1 MGVGVG
7 AVLVDVL
14 PIALG
19 IAASP
24 FPIIPAILL
33 LFTARA
39 KATSSSFLLGWVVGI
54 SVATG
59 AFVLLAEVL
68 GTRDQPAAWASW
80 ARIALG
86 AVLVV
91 LGVRQWLSRGAKE
104 SAPRWMQSIADAT
117 PGTALRLGLVLSAA
131 NPKILL
137 LAAAGGLAI
146 GSSELDARGVALAV
160 ALFTAVAAST
170 VAIPVLLYLV
180 RGERILG
187 PLGVARDWLQANNA
201 AVMAVVIVVI
211 GVLLL
216 VKGLGAL

>member
-1 MGVGVG
+1 VG
-7 AVLVDVL
+7 ALLGDVL

-33 LFTARA
+33 LFTPRAR
-39 KATSSSFLLGWVVGI
+39 ATSSSFLLGWVVGI
-54 SVATG
+54 LVATG
-59 AFVLLAEVL
+59 AFALLAEVL
-68 GTRDQPAAWASW
+68 DTRDQPATWASW
-80 ARIALG
+80 ARIVLG

-91 LGVRQWLSRGAKE
+91 LGVRQWLGRRAKE
-104 SAPRWMQSIADAT
+104 STPQWMQSLADAT
-117 PGTALRLGLVLSAA
+117 PGAALRLGLVLSAA

-146 GSSELDARGVALAV
+146 GSSDLASGGVALAV
-160 ALFTAVAAST
+160 ALFAVVASST
-170 VAIPVLLYLV
+170 VAIPVLLYLIL
-180 RGERILG
+180 GERILG
-187 PLGVARDWLQANNA
+187 PLGAVRDWLQANNA

-216 VKGLGAL
+216 VKGLGGL

>member
-7 AVLVDVL
+7 AVLGDVV

-33 LFTARA
+33 LFTRRAR
-39 KATSSSFLLGWVVGI
+39 ATSSSFLLGWVVGI
-54 SVATG
+54 LVVTG
-59 AFVLLAEVL
+59 AFALLSEVL
-68 GTRDQPAAWASW
+68 DTSDQPSAWAYW
-80 ARIALG
+80 ARIVLG

-91 LGVRQWLSRGAKE
+91 LGVRQWLGRRAKD
-104 SAPRWMQSIADAT
+104 STPQWMQSIADAT

-131 NPKILL
+131 NPKIML

-146 GSSELDARGVALAV
+146 GSSELDGAGVVLAV

-180 RGERILG
+180 LGERILG

-211 GVLLL
+211 GLLLL
-216 VKGLGAL
+216 VKGLGGL

>member
-14 PIALG
+14 PVALG

-39 KATSSSFLLGWVVGI
+39 RATSSSFLLGWVVGI
-54 SVATG
+54 LVATG
-59 AFVLLAEVL
+59 LFAALAEVL
-68 GTRDQPAAWASW
+68 DTSDQPAVWATW
-80 ARIALG
+80 ARIVLG

-91 LGVRQWLSRGAKE
+91 LGVRQWLGRGAKE
-104 SAPRWMQSIADAT
+104 SAPRWMQSLADAT
-117 PGTALRLGLVLSAA
+117 PATALRLGLVLSAA

-137 LAAAGGLAI
+137 LTAAGGLAI
-146 GSSELDARGVALAV
+146 GSSELDAAGVALAV
-160 ALFTAVAAST
+160 ALFTVVAAST

>member
-1 MGVGVG
+1 VG
-7 AVLVDVL
+7 ALLGDVL

-33 LFTARA
+33 LFTPRAR
-39 KATSSSFLLGWVVGI
+39 ATSSSFLLGWVVGI
-54 SVATG
+54 LVATG
-59 AFVLLAEVL
+59 AFALLAEVL
-68 GTRDQPAAWASW
+68 DTRDQPATWASW
-80 ARIALG
+80 ARIVLG

-91 LGVRQWLSRGAKE
+91 LGVRQWLGRRAKE
-104 SAPRWMQSIADAT
+104 STPQWMQSLADAT
-117 PGTALRLGLVLSAA
+117 PGAALRLGLVLSAA

-146 GSSELDARGVALAV
+146 GSSDLAAGGVVLAV
-160 ALFTAVAAST
+160 ALFTVVASST

-180 RGERILG
+180 LGERILG
-187 PLGVARDWLQANNA
+187 PLGAVRDWLQANNA

-216 VKGLGAL
+216 VKGLGGL

>member
-1 MGVGVG
+1 VG
-7 AVLVDVL
+7 ALLGDVL

-33 LFTARA
+33 LFTPRAR
-39 KATSSSFLLGWVVGI
+39 ATSSSFLLGWVVGI
-54 SVATG
+54 LVATG
-59 AFVLLAEVL
+59 AFALLAEVL
-68 GTRDQPAAWASW
+68 DTRDQPATWASW
-80 ARIALG
+80 ARIVLG

-91 LGVRQWLSRGAKE
+91 LGVRQWLGRRAKE
-104 SAPRWMQSIADAT
+104 STPQWMQSLADAT
-117 PGTALRLGLVLSAA
+117 PGAALRLGLVLSAA

-146 GSSELDARGVALAV
+146 GSSDLAAGGVALAV
-160 ALFTAVAAST
+160 ALFAVVASST

-180 RGERILG
+180 LGERILG
-187 PLGVARDWLQANNA
+187 PLGAVRDWLQANNA

-216 VKGLGAL
+216 VKGLGGL

>member
-1 MGVGVG
+1 MGALLG
-7 AVLVDVL
+7 DVL

-33 LFTARA
+33 LFTPRAR
-39 KATSSSFLLGWVVGI
+39 ATSSSFLLGWVVGI
-54 SVATG
+54 LVATG
-59 AFVLLAEVL
+59 TFALLAEVL
-68 GTRDQPAAWASW
+68 DTRDQPATWASW
-80 ARIALG
+80 ARILLG

-91 LGVRQWLSRGAKE
+91 LGVRQWLGRRAKE
-104 SAPRWMQSIADAT
+104 SAPQWMQSLADAT
-117 PGTALRLGLVLSAA
+117 PGAALRLGLVLSAA

-146 GSSELDARGVALAV
+146 GSSDLAAGGVVLAV
-160 ALFTAVAAST
+160 ALFTVVASST

-180 RGERILG
+180 LGERILG
-187 PLGVARDWLQANNA
+187 PLGVVRDWLQANNA

-216 VKGLGAL
+216 VKGLGGL

>member
-1 MGVGVG
+1 VG
-7 AVLVDVL
+7 ALIGDVL

-33 LFTARA
+33 LFTPRAR
-39 KATSSSFLLGWVVGI
+39 ATSSSFLLGWVVGI
-54 SVATG
+54 LVATG
-59 AFVLLAEVL
+59 AFALLAEVL
-68 GTRDQPAAWASW
+68 DTRDQPATWASW
-80 ARIALG
+80 ARIVLG

-91 LGVRQWLSRGAKE
+91 LGVRQWLGRRAKE
-104 SAPRWMQSIADAT
+104 STPQWMQSLADAT
-117 PGTALRLGLVLSAA
+117 PGAALRLGLVLSAA

-146 GSSELDARGVALAV
+146 GSSELAVGGVVLAV
-160 ALFTAVAAST
+160 ALFTVVASST

-180 RGERILG
+180 LGERILG
-187 PLGVARDWLQANNA
+187 PLGVVRDWLQANNA

-211 GVLLL
+211 GGLLL
-216 VKGLGAL
+216 VKGLGGL